1 MTRVLVA
8 AAAVVSMV
16 FLSLI
21 YATVSNNT
29 AVSNGT
35 TSQSQLAAASGSP
48 ADASAAASP
57 AASPPAVTIDEIS
70 RHPSDMP
77 DSPDYTLYEGG
88 TWSRPVTRTGPITIT
103 ARFQIKEG
111 IAQVVSG
118 TYLDYWT
125 FDGAVP
131 GPMIRG
137 MVGDTLDFF
146 LTNPADSTM
155 PHDVDFHAVT
165 GPGGGAVQLLT
176 APGAT
181 SELKVKLLHPGIYIY
196 HCAFPDIPTHIAHGM
211 YGLVVVEPEGG
222 LPKVDHE
229 YYLMQS
235 ELYTDAGADKSYT
248 ELKNKGLL
256 QYSGANGNLEQ
267 PTFVVWNGR
276 PESVTGDRMMGMYN
290 GDQIKTGDT
299 IRLFVG
305 DIGPNFSSSFHVIGE
320 MFDTVYVEG
329 SFSLENHWVQTT
341 MIPAGGAV
349 GVELTAEVPGSY
361 TVVDHAIF
369 RIHKGAVAAIH
380 VTGDPRPDIY
390 DPIKHSTELDGASG
404 H

>member
-8 AAAVVSMV
+8 ISAVVSMIL
-16 FLSLI
+16 LSLI
-21 YATVSNNT
+21 YA
-29 AVSNGT
+29 AVSTNHT
-35 TSQSQLAAASGSP
+35 AATIQSQLPAASGAP
-48 ADASAAASP
+48 VDASP
-57 AASPPAVTIDEIS
+57 AATPAGSPPAVTIDEIS
-70 RHPSDMP
+70 RSPSDLP
-77 DSPDYTLYEGG
+77 DSPNYTLYDGG
-88 TWSRPVTRTGPITIT
+88 TWSKPVTRSGPINIE
-103 ARFQIKEG
+103 AHFQIKEG
-111 IAQVVSG
+111 VAQVVAG
-118 TYLDYWT
+118 TYLEYWT
-125 FDGAVP
+125 FDGAIP

-137 MVGDTLDFF
+137 MVGDTVDFF
-146 LTNPADSTM
+146 LTNPSDSMM

-165 GPGGGAVQLLT
+165 GPGGGAVKLLT

-222 LPKVDHE
+222 LPAVDHE

-235 ELYTDAGADKSYT
+235 ELYTNAGASKSYT
-248 ELKNKGLL
+248 ELTDQGLL
-256 QYSGANGNLEQ
+256 QYDGANGNLEE

-276 PESVTGDRMMGMYN
+276 PESATGDRMMGMAP
-290 GDQIKTGDT
+290 GDEIKVGDT
-299 IRLFVG
+299 VRLFAG

-341 MIPAGGAV
+341 LIPAGGAV
-349 GVELTAEVPGSY
+349 GVEFTVDVPGNY

-380 VTGDPRPDIY
+380 VVGDDQPDIY
-390 DPIKHSTELDGASG
+390 DPISHSTELDGASG

>member
-1 MTRVLVA
+1 MARVIVTVS
-8 AAAVVSMV
+8 AVMGMI
-16 FLSLI
+16 FLGLI
-21 YATVSNNT
+21 YT
-29 AVSNGT
+29 AVSNNAIAVT
-35 TSQSQLAAASGSP
+35 QSPLPGASNAL
-48 ADASAAASP
+48 ADASAAATP

-77 DSPDYTLYEGG
+77 DSPDYTVYDGG
-88 TWSRPVTRTGPITIT
+88 TWSNRVTRSGPITIQAT
-103 ARFQIKEG
+103 FQIKEG
-111 IAQVVSG
+111 IAQVVPG
-118 TYLDYWT
+118 TYLEYWT

-137 MVGDTLDFF
+137 MVGDTVDFH
-146 LTNPADSTM
+146 LKNPADSSM

-165 GPGGGAVQLLT
+165 GPGGGAVKLLT
-176 APGAT
+176 APGAE

-235 ELYTDAGADKSYT
+235 ELYTNAGAEKSYT
-248 ELKNKGLL
+248 ALKNQGLL
-256 QYSGANGNLEQ
+256 QYDGTNGNLEE

-276 PESVTGDRMMGMYN
+276 PESATGDRMIGMYN
-290 GDQIKTGDT
+290 GDVINTGDT

-320 MFDTVYVEG
+320 MFDKVYVEG
-329 SFSLENHWVQTT
+329 SFSLVNNWVQTT

-349 GVELTAEVPGSY
+349 GVELTVEVPGNY

-380 VTGDPRPDIY
+380 VTGADQPDIY
-390 DPIKHSTELDGASG
+390 DPIKHSTELDTASG